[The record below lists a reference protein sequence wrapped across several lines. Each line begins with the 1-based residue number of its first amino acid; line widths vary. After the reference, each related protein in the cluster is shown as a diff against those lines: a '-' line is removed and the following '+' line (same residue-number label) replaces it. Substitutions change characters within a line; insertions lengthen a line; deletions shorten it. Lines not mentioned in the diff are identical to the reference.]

1 MRTVPRTL
9 LSAQVSDARRP
20 CSCAGEVALTVAM
33 APSSG
38 ALAASRKT
46 LWQLQWKAAVRLAA
60 AVKSHCGHAKT
71 CSATVEPAAPG

>member
-1 MRTVPRTL
+1 
-9 LSAQVSDARRP
+9 
-20 CSCAGEVALTVAM
+20 M